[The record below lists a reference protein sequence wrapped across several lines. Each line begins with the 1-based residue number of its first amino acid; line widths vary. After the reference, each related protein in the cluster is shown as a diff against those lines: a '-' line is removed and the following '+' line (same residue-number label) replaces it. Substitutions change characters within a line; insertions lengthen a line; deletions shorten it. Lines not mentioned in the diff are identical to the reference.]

1 VDKKISQHLTNYC
14 GNLPTNAKIMALIIF
29 MTKIIHGEVILP
41 QLWTYLKLRINWSFI
56 SWATQTRTL

>member
-1 VDKKISQHLTNYC
+1 
-14 GNLPTNAKIMALIIF
+14 

-56 SWATQTRTL
+56 S